1 MLPIAIAI
9 AASPP
14 PIIVAVLMLV
24 SARPRANGLAYALG
38 WVAGIA
44 ALGTLV
50 LVIAE
55 TADASD
61 DGDPATWASLLNLAF
76 GVVLLALAARQWS
89 GRPRAGDEVPIP
101 AWMGAISA
109 FTPVKAA
116 GAGFGLSV
124 ANPKNVLFVIAAA
137 ATEAQ
142 ADLSAGQEALAWAVF
157 VCLAS
162 LGVAVPLLLYFALG
176 DALRRCSTAQRL
188 ARLQQGDGDGGALP
202 GHRRDADRRRHRGA
216 VGVSRTAPSPPH
228 LLSSGCTHL
237 PRQGCVHVSRL
248 G

>member
-1 MLPIAIAI
+1 MGEAFGQMLPIAIAI

-50 LVIAE
+50 LVIAD

-116 GAGFGLSV
+116 GAGFGLSA

-176 DALRRCSTAQRL
+176 ERAPPLLERLNVWLVFNKATVMAVLFLVIGAMLIGDAI
-188 ARLQQGDGDGGALP
+188 GG
-202 GHRRDADRRRHRGA
+202 
-216 VGVSRTAPSPPH
+216 
-228 LLSSGCTHL
+228 LSA
-237 PRQGCVHVSRL
+237 
-248 G
+248 